1 MGIRINGSTSGYT
14 EIDAPAEGGNST
26 AGIILPAG
34 TTADRPA
41 SGQAGQVRFNTTT
54 GQLEYWSSTSD
65 TPQWRTITQ
74 GPLNT
79 IAVYYLVIAGGGSG
93 GGYGQAGGGGAGG
106 YRTSWGSGNI
116 SGANSSVESALNLEP
131 EVGYTVTVGTGGA
144 TTTAQG
150 GNKGQDSVLH
160 TITSVGGGSGGSHSC
175 QYNDPSTYL
184 NGGSSGGGGTYHDTQ
199 GTPTANQGMTGGW
212 GMGSCIPAGGAT
224 GAGQFAY
231 GTPFSGGGGGGAS
244 QNGGHGSTSNV
255 GGGGDGGD
263 GMASDITGTSVTRAG
278 GGGGGVGSSG
288 YQGYEGSGGAGGG
301 GRGEGYNNGAING
314 TANTG
319 SGGGGA
325 GFFNARSS
333 GAGGSGVVIIRIP
346 NTHSATFSG
355 VTASTA
361 SAVGSDRV
369 YEITGG
375 SGTVTFSKD

>member
-26 AGIILPAG
+26 AGIILPSG
-34 TTADRPA
+34 STTDRPA

-54 GQLEYWSSTSD
+54 GQLEYWSTTSD

-79 IAVYYLVIAGGGSG
+79 IAVHYLVIAGGGSG

-116 SGANSSVESALNLEP
+116 SGGNSPVESALTLEP
-131 EVGYTVTVGTGGA
+131 EVGYTVTVGDGGA
-144 TTTAQG
+144 ATTNQG

-160 TITSVGGGSGGSHSC
+160 TITSDGGGSGGSHSC

-184 NGGSSGGGGTYHDTQ
+184 SGGSSGGGGTYHDTQ

-212 GMGSCIPAGGAT
+212 GMGDCANSGAAT
-224 GAGQFAY
+224 GSGQNAY
-231 GTPFSGGGGGGAS
+231 GTPYSGGGGGGAS
-244 QNGGHGSTSNV
+244 QNGAHGAVS
-255 GGGGDGGD
+255 GGGDGGD

-278 GGGGGVGSSG
+278 GGGGGVGSVN
-288 YQGYEGSGGAGGG
+288 YQGYGGAGGAGGG
-301 GRGEGYNNGAING
+301 GRGEGYNDGAPDG
-314 TANTG
+314 AVNTG

-325 GFFNARSS
+325 GYFNARSS

-355 VTASTA
+355 VTASAA
-361 SAVGSDRV
+361 STVGTDRV
-369 YEITGG
+369 YTVTAGT
-375 SGTVTFSKD
+375 GTVTFTKD